1 MELRTLMVFCSYTN
15 RSGLTWVGL
24 QTVGKRLSVSKARA
38 SVLTKA
44 LTHKGY
50 IKVVYQGFRAERA
63 DTRQVIFNSK
73 VSLEDIVANTS
84 DPAPYMIEQQQKL
97 QSNQQ
102 LKENSMSKRKQIK
115 VNSTVLTDLE
125 KIDCQQT
132 SDRMTIDEM
141 IAIRRSVG
149 DEVFEV
155 ALSRAGTGAS
165 IEQIQAELR
174 RMLS

>member
-1 MELRTLMVFCSYTN
+1 MFCCYTN
-15 RSGLTWVGL
+15 KGGLTWVGL
-24 QTVGKRLSVSKARA
+24 QRIADHFGISLNRA
-38 SVLTKA
+38 AVHGRELVK
-44 LTHKGY
+44 KGY
-50 IKVVYQGFRAERA
+50 IRILYKGYTHIRAH
-63 DTRQVIFNSK
+63 TRQVIYK
-73 VSLEDIVANTS
+73 ADMSLEDIVAITGE
-84 DPAPYMIEQQQKL
+84 PAPYMVEQQQLTTGAKGE
-97 QSNQQ
+97 
-102 LKENSMSKRKQIK
+102 KMSKRKKQ
-115 VNSTVLTDLE
+115 VTDPSVSNLE